1 MEIKLFDPRR
11 ERSQRC
17 FGRGDLMAVQSRNG
31 TTDSMPERIQVTQ
44 DLERRY
50 KEQEAAKQA
59 AKTKTP
65 SSLKT
70 HTSRQEQ
77 R

>member
-1 MEIKLFDPRR
+1 
-11 ERSQRC
+11 
-17 FGRGDLMAVQSRNG
+17 MAVQFRIR
-31 TTDSMPERIQVTQ
+31 TTDSMPERVQVTQ

-59 AKTKTP
+59 AKTNAP
-65 SSLKT
+65 ASLKT
-70 HTSRQEQ
+70 RTSRQEQ

>member
-1 MEIKLFDPRR
+1 
-11 ERSQRC
+11 
-17 FGRGDLMAVQSRNG
+17 MAVQFRNG

-59 AKTKTP
+59 SKTKTP
-65 SSLKT
+65 ASLKT

>member
-1 MEIKLFDPRR
+1 
-11 ERSQRC
+11 
-17 FGRGDLMAVQSRNG
+17 MAVQFRIR

-59 AKTKTP
+59 AKTNTP
-65 SSLKT
+65 ASLKT